1 MKFNMFSKNKES
13 ATASDYIANKKNLS
27 IYNNRNTTGG
37 RHQSIVENDM
47 VKKSL
52 NYTERYNMYKG
63 FVHCKKLNP
72 TGNENCFGIYHDDGI
87 ENFKRKTL
95 QDYHLTR
102 VDYFDLDNSQD
113 LKQEDF
119 PFEANSYKST
129 CPTTIPEQHSYF
141 NPNNGKTRIFV
152 KNFKYGHSMSNLE

>member
-63 FVHCKKLNP
+63 FVHCKTLNP
-72 TGNENCFGIYHDDGI
+72 TGNENCFGIYDDDGI
-87 ENFKRKTL
+87 VTFKRKKL
-95 QDYHLTR
+95 EDYHLTK
-102 VDYFDLDNSQD
+102 VDYFDLNDSED
-113 LKQEDF
+113 LRQEDF
-119 PFEANSYKST
+119 PFEADSHNTCKSS
-129 CPTTIPEQHSYF
+129 IPEQHTYF
-141 NPNNGKTRIFV
+141 NPNNGKTTTIV
-152 KNFKYGHSMSNLE
+152 KNFKYGHSMSNLK